1 MQAGAVVQVTTAC
14 QRAQAHVTRVRRQDG
29 QTSLAR
35 GELGTLSLALDAPVV
50 VDSDGASGRV
60 AFWIDGR
67 IVGGGIA
74 L

>member
-1 MQAGAVVQVTTAC
+1 
-14 QRAQAHVTRVRRQDG
+14 
-29 QTSLAR
+29 
-35 GELGTLSLALDAPVV
+35 LSLALDAPVV